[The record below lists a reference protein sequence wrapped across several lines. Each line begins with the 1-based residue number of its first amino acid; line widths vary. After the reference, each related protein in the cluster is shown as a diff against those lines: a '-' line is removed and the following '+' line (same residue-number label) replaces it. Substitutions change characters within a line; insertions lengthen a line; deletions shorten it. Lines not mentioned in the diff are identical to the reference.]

1 MIKRCVLA
9 LLVLSAGLY
18 AQEFRATLTGTV
30 TDPSGAAIPNATV
43 KAVNAAVNSTS
54 EAKTSG
60 DGLYTIPLLDPGV
73 YTIEITA
80 NGFQTLKREAIT
92 LAVGQKLNL
101 PIRLTVGQ
109 MSQEIT
115 VTGQQENI
123 DTGDANKGLVFDPT
137 KTQEYPLNGRQT
149 YMLLNLTP
157 GVIFTQEQ
165 FGSSGFSGT
174 RGWDVNSSYKFNG
187 ARGGNGN
194 NVFMLNGTAISDG
207 GSQWDFA
214 PSVDA
219 VQEFSAMTTVYDAQY
234 GHQAGGV
241 VNTVIRG
248 GNNAWHGDVYD
259 YFRNGVLDANNFGN
273 NVAGAPK
280 GNHQQNQ
287 FGGVFGGPIRKDKD
301 FIFASY
307 EGWQEVI
314 PFPGSGQQVIP
325 LDMRDGQH
333 FTKYGMSIF
342 DPLTTHNCGNVAT
355 EPCSGS
361 TGSTYWRDP
370 FPGNVIPQSRISPV
384 ATRILSYLPA
394 PNSPGQG
401 TAGITGNYLNAGNT
415 GRYWY
420 NQPIVRWDHNFS
432 DKDKFYALFSEFHGY
447 EFRSSTTF
455 PAPVATGNTDNN
467 RTFTGLNADWTRVV
481 SPTVIFDLKASYFR
495 FVQLTPGYT
504 AAAQAITPQSIGMTN
519 MIHAPTVS
527 SAAIPNIS
535 IGGFTGPL
543 FGSGSFSWTP
553 YNRWILTPSVTMT
566 KGKHGLHFGFEYN
579 YESRGNVAP
588 GQAYGVFTFGSA
600 LTQQATGFAST
611 TNGGVDTY
619 MGVASL
625 LLGMPT
631 SGNIDNNATSYGS
644 RPYYAW
650 YAQDDWKVTDRL
662 TLSLGARYEFQL
674 AYLERYNRM
683 GSQFDISVK
692 NPLSDQILAVWN
704 ADKAAYD
711 ANPGAHLTAA
721 GKFYP
726 YPTPPAALMGVW
738 RFAGVDGFPRRQ
750 HYTDFTT
757 GSPRFG
763 FAYRLGQKTVIR
775 GGVGVFYQS
784 DTATGNGQTG
794 FSISTGYQSTFTNGQ
809 FPSAC
814 NNDINGTTG
823 CASGVPTG
831 PYSLVNP
838 FPKGLATAI
847 GPAAGLLANI
857 GQGSTSNPLHYK
869 TPRTYQYSLGVQRQ
883 LPWNMVIDVSFAGN
897 YALYDRDTQ
906 NLGNIQEAAGL
917 ANQNTAIA
925 DTQFF
930 SRTLAN
936 PFQGILPSTVS
947 LGSSAT
953 VAASTLLNNYPLWGG
968 YTQADVADRYFRSDA
983 GQLRFEKRSFSGK
996 GTAGIVT
1003 WVLSYT
1009 FSKEYAMTCCTGVN
1023 WSWYNG
1029 YTVNLTPDGKTAS
1042 LTPYAQ
1048 KPTANLRYDFD
1059 SANKPQEV
1067 AFSGIWDLPIG
1078 KGRKFATGV
1087 TGAADKVVSG
1097 WRADWILTYISGSP
1111 VGFPASI
1118 NFCGDYTQYKDPAT
1132 GQYTGQTPNHWFN
1145 NNPSCYANFPS
1156 NIPNTNFLPQ
1166 RFSGNVENPALPQL
1180 NVAVSKETQFGER
1193 YRLQFKAESF
1203 NVTNTP
1209 IRGGPQSTSFTSP
1222 VFGVL
1227 PNSQNNFPRL
1237 VQLALKLFF

>member
-1 MIKRCVLA
+1 MIQRSVLA
-9 LLVLSAGLY
+9 LLILSAGLY
-18 AQEFRATLTGTV
+18 AQEFRATLSGTV
-30 TDPSGAAIPNATV
+30 TDASGGAIPNATV
-43 KAVNAAVNSTS
+43 KAVNAAVNSTN
-54 EAKTSG
+54 ETKTSG
-60 DGLYTIPLLDPGV
+60 DGLYTIPLLQPGV
-73 YTIEITA
+73 YTIEVIA
-80 NGFQTLKREAIT
+80 DGFQTLKREAIT
-92 LAVGQKLNL
+92 LAVGQRVNL
-101 PIRLTVGQ
+101 PIRLIVGQ
-109 MSQEIT
+109 VDQEIT
-115 VTGQQENI
+115 VIGQQDII
-123 DTGDANKGLVFDPT
+123 DAGDANKGLVFDPT
-137 KTQEYPLNGRQT
+137 KTQEYPLNGRQS

-194 NVFMLNGTAISDG
+194 NVFMMNGTAISDG

-219 VQEFSAMTTVYDAQY
+219 IQEFSAMTTVYDAQY
-234 GHQAGGV
+234 GHEAGGV
-241 VNTVIRG
+241 VNTVIKG
-248 GNNAWHGDVYD
+248 GTNDWHGDIYD
-259 YFRNGVLDANNFGN
+259 YFRNAKLDANNFGN

-301 FIFASY
+301 FVFVSY

-314 PFPGSGQQVIP
+314 PFPGAGQNAIP

-342 DPLTTHNCGNVAT
+342 DPLTTRPCGSVPT

-361 TGSTYWRDP
+361 NGSTYWRDP

-401 TAGITGNYLNAGNT
+401 TAGLTSNYLNPTNT

-420 NQPIVRWDHNFS
+420 NQPIVRWDHTFS

-447 EFRSSTTF
+447 EFRSTTTF

-467 RTFTGLNADWTRVV
+467 RTFTSLSADWTHVV
-481 SPTVIFDLKASYFR
+481 SSTTIFDLKASYFR
-495 FVQLTPGYT
+495 FTQLTPGYT
-504 AAAQAITPQSIGMTN
+504 AAAQVITPQSIGMTN

-527 SAAIPNIS
+527 SAAIPNIN

-543 FGSGSFSWTP
+543 FGSGSFSWSP
-553 YNRWILTPSVTMT
+553 YNRWILTPSVTMS

-579 YESRGNVAP
+579 YEARGNVAP
-588 GQAYGVFTFGSA
+588 GNAYGSFTFGSG
-600 LTQQATGFAST
+600 LTQQATDHAST
-611 TNGGVDTY
+611 TNGGVDGF

-631 SGNIDNNATSYGS
+631 SGNIDNNATTYFS
-644 RPYYAW
+644 RPYYAG
-650 YAQDDWKVTDRL
+650 YLQDDWKITDRL
-662 TLSLGARYEFQL
+662 TLSLGARYEIQV
-674 AYLERYNRM
+674 AYLERYNRQ

-721 GKFYP
+721 GNFYP
-726 YPTPPAALMGVW
+726 YPSPPAALMGVW
-738 RFAGVDGFPRRQ
+738 RFAGVDGFPQRQ

-757 GSPRFG
+757 GAPRFG

-775 GGVGVFYQS
+775 GGIGVFYQS
-784 DTATGNGQTG
+784 DTATGNGNTG
-794 FSISTGYQSTFTNGQ
+794 FSISTAYQSSFTNGQ

-814 NNDINGTTG
+814 NNAISGTTG

-838 FPKGLATAI
+838 FPQGLATAV

-857 GQGSTSNPLHYK
+857 GQSSTTNPLHYK

-897 YALYDRDTQ
+897 YALYDRDSQ
-906 NLGNIQEAAGL
+906 NLGNIQELAGL
-917 ANQNTAIA
+917 NNQNTAIA
-925 DTQFF
+925 DAQFF
-930 SRTLAN
+930 SRSIAN
-936 PFQGILPSTVS
+936 PFQGILPATVGLGSNATVS
-947 LGSSAT
+947 
-953 VAASTLLNNYPLWGG
+953 ASTLLNNYPLWGG

-996 GTAGIVT
+996 GSAGIVT

-1009 FSKEYAMTCCTGVN
+1009 FSKEYAMTCCTGVS
-1023 WSWYNG
+1023 WSWYYG
-1029 YTVNLTPDGKTAS
+1029 ETLNLSPDGKTAS
-1042 LTPYAQ
+1042 LTPYPQ
-1048 KPTANLRYDFD
+1048 KPTSNLRYDFD
-1059 SANKPQEV
+1059 SANKPQQL

-1087 TGAADKVVSG
+1087 TGGADKIVSG
-1097 WRADWILTYISGSP
+1097 WRADWILTYISGSA
-1111 VGFPASI
+1111 VGLPQSI
-1118 NFCGDYTQYKDPAT
+1118 NFCGDYTQYKDPVT

-1156 NIPNTNFLPQ
+1156 NSITGYLPQ
-1166 RFSGNVENPALPQL
+1166 RFAGNVENPALPQL
-1180 NVAVSKETQFGER
+1180 NAAISKETQFGER

-1203 NVTNTP
+1203 NLTNTP

-1237 VQLALKLFF
+1237 VQLALKLYF